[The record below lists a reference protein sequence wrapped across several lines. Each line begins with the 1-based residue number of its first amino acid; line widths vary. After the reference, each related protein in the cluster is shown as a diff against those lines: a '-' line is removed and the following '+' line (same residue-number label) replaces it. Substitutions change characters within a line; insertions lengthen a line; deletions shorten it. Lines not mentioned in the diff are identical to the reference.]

1 MNTNLILPIFFL
13 AIALVG
19 FFRST
24 INQQKPEGL
33 LNLNELTQKW
43 LDSNN
48 WLSRFSLIVLP
59 FILVY
64 NVFLWAIYGVKS
76 ILEFLAF
83 IFAKV
88 RWLVLFIW
96 EEVLTPSIF
105 WLLKLIW
112 HYPIGFLW
120 KFFEFSFRF
129 ITPSLQMDSLK
140 YSFLRLLRLSGVLAI
155 VYLGYLFYSNVV
167 TLVIG
172 SLIFLLYFQYSIYKM
187 VQYHRS
193 EFSSIKIM
201 PLMTLVFAWL
211 IIAAASSSILYLVF
225 DYKVYFVSAIGITLT
240 NILLPIIVLL
250 LIALV
255 GSITCLAPYYV
266 NKDKVNSIEFLKS
279 ILMRLPKLLYA
290 QPFQLLGGLIVTLIP
305 FLLVYTLN
313 IGVKTITSKDFI
325 EWHTEVSQIGTHVP
339 SIQSIKHNIK
349 HSYNAID
356 SLVEVKDSL
365 DIIYKKNL
373 KSCNSNL
380 EDVKKLESEILDDK
394 IHSFEG
400 EVYVGETQFFSIPKI
415 SNCAQYKWQVE
426 KDEKIIT
433 QVSSFAY
440 GNNVSSKVF
449 KYRWIEPG
457 KFKVKLIPS
466 NSCGDGVVFER
477 DVFVIDQP
485 SKKSILK
492 PQGKT
497 VVCENEELTYKTSK
511 GYKYYEWRHPFGETT
526 STKESLTLN
535 WGDVSGTIQV
545 RAQDKDG
552 NYTLWRG
559 TDVTVN
565 LSPGKTSAIKRMLGD
580 EQLTL
585 LKSEH
590 PFTFITR
597 EHAEDS
603 INKIVKL
610 KESLIKSYDLNIENI
625 NSEIEGYNAAI
636 VSLKDEK
643 SNQIHLIIG
652 KLIATV
658 GLILIVSILFI
669 ALFSYFVLYHFDL
682 FAFEQQGE
690 HYWRNTLNQL
700 MKQNPR
706 QPLFGFFI
714 LICIVLIV
722 RFILINL

>member
-1 MNTNLILPIFFL
+1 MNTNLILPIFL
-13 AIALVG
+13 LGITLIG

-43 LDSNN
+43 LESNN
-48 WLSRFSLIVLP
+48 WLSRFTLLFLP

-76 ILEFLAF
+76 ILEFLVF

-88 RWLVLFIW
+88 RWFALFIW
-96 EEVLTPSIF
+96 EEVLTPSVF
-105 WLLKLIW
+105 WMLKLLW

-129 ITPSLQMDSLK
+129 IAPSLQTDSLK
-140 YSFLRLLRLSGVLAI
+140 YSFLRLLRLSGVLAF
-155 VYLGYLFYSNVV
+155 VYLGYLFYSNIV
-167 TLVIG
+167 TLVAG

-187 VQYHRS
+187 VQYHRN
-193 EFSSIKIM
+193 EFSSTKVM
-201 PLMTLVFAWL
+201 PLMKLVFAWL

-266 NKDKVNSIEFLKS
+266 DKDKVNSLEFLKT
-279 ILMRLPKLLYA
+279 ILMRLPKLVYA
-290 QPFQLLGGLIVTLIP
+290 QPFQLLGGLIVTLVP
-305 FLLVYTLN
+305 FLLVYILN
-313 IGVKTITSKDFI
+313 IGVKTVTSKDFI
-325 EWHTEVSQIGTHVP
+325 EWHTEVSQIGSHIPT
-339 SIQSIKHNIK
+339 IQRVKHDIKHN
-349 HSYNAID
+349 HNAID

-365 DIIYKKNL
+365 GIIYKKNL
-373 KSCNSNL
+373 NTYNSKI

-394 IHSFEG
+394 IHSFKG

-415 SNCAQYKWQVE
+415 SNCAQYKWKIE
-426 KDEKIIT
+426 KDGKLIT
-433 QVSSFAY
+433 EASSFAN
-440 GNNVSSKVF
+440 GDDTSSKVF
-449 KYRWIEPG
+449 WYRWSEPG
-457 KFKVKLIPS
+457 QFKVKLIPS
-466 NSCGDGVVFER
+466 NSCGDGAVFER
-477 DVFVIDQP
+477 DVFVVGQP
-485 SKKSILK
+485 IQKSILN

-511 GYKYYEWRHPFGETT
+511 GYKYYEWKHPFGETT
-526 STKESLTLN
+526 STNESLTLN

-545 RAQDKDG
+545 RAQDEDG

-565 LSPGKTSAIKRMLGD
+565 LSPGKATATKKMLDD
-580 EQLTL
+580 EKSGQF
-585 LKSEH
+585 KSEH

-603 INKIVKL
+603 INKIIQL
-610 KESLIKSYDLNIENI
+610 KESLIKSYDLDIENI
-625 NSEIEGYNAAI
+625 NSEIDGYKAAI
-636 VSLKDEK
+636 VSLNDEK
-643 SNQIHLIIG
+643 SNQVHLIIG
-652 KLIATV
+652 KLIATI
-658 GLILIVSILFI
+658 GLILIVSILFM
-669 ALFSYFVLYHFDL
+669 AFLTYFVLYHFDL
-682 FAFEQQGE
+682 FAFEQEGE
-690 HYWRNTLNQL
+690 HYWRNTLNEL
-700 MKQNPR
+700 KQRNPK
-706 QPLFGFFI
+706 QPLFGFFM
-714 LICIVLIV
+714 LICIIIIV
-722 RFILINL
+722 RFILINI